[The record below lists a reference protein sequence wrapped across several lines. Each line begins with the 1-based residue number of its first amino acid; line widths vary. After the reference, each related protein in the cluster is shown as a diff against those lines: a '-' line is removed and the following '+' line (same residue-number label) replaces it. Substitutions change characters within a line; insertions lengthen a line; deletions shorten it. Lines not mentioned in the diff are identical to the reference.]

1 MKSINCLSLRIVE
14 DPLQVAEQ
22 AALNVERLCH
32 AAMKDHGVFNIAISG
47 GKTPIP
53 LFRLLSSP
61 AWTNRLPWDKFNL
74 YWVDERC
81 VGPDQEQSNYRV
93 AREELLSHVAITNF
107 YRMRGEMDPQEAAH
121 AYETLLQSHFKLE
134 KGALPRFDCVLLG
147 MGADG
152 HVASLFPGFTD
163 YFLTDNMVID
173 QYVPKL
179 RSSRI
184 TLTLPVINNAA
195 ACIFLVSGREKHGAL
210 SRTLDLLTTPELPA
224 QKVRPANGE
233 LIWIVDEAAAQG

>member
-1 MKSINCLSLRIVE
+1 MPKCCIDRSLLLCR
-14 DPLQVAEQ
+14 Q
-22 AALNVERLCH
+22 A
-32 AAMKDHGVFNIAISG
+32 
-47 GKTPIP
+47 
-53 LFRLLSSP
+53 
-61 AWTNRLPWDKFNL
+61 
-74 YWVDERC
+74 
-81 VGPDQEQSNYRV
+81 
-93 AREELLSHVAITNF
+93 
-107 YRMRGEMDPQEAAH
+107 
-121 AYETLLQSHFKLE
+121 QSHFNLE
-134 KGALPRFDCVLLG
+134 KGKLPRFDCVLLG

-173 QYVPKL
+173 QYIPKL

-195 ACIFLVSGREKHGAL
+195 ACIFVVSGREKHGAL

-224 QKVRPANGE
+224 QKVRPNNGE